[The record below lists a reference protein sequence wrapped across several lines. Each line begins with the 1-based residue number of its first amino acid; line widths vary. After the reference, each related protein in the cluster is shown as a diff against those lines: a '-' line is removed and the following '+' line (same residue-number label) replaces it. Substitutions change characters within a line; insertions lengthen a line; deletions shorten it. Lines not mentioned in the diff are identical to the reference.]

1 MINFINDF
9 FQIFNDISYLKIYQD
24 KLRHLSFFLSR
35 LEQKIVNFSKTGF
48 TSSYYEIFPELKVDY
63 KKEIQYDLVNK
74 NKNFCSGVNGSGI
87 KTE

>member
-1 MINFINDF
+1 M
-9 FQIFNDISYLKIYQD
+9 
-24 KLRHLSFFLSR
+24 SR
-35 LEQKIVNFSKTGF
+35 LEQKIVNFYTTGF

-63 KKEIQYDLVNK
+63 KIEIQYYLLINK